1 MKAVDKRKFLQPE
14 MVARLN
20 SMGLRARLV
29 VEGYL
34 IGQHKSP
41 YHGFSVEFADH
52 MAYNPGDDIRYVD
65 WKLFG
70 KTDRYYIKR
79 FEEETNLRS
88 FILMDTSKSM
98 AYTSGAVSKL
108 AYCSFL
114 AAALSYL
121 MVRQKDGVGLVLF
134 DKAIRTLIPPKST
147 QSHLNAILGKLEHA
161 KPGKQT
167 RLGSVLHEMAERISK
182 RGLVIVISDLFDNF
196 ESVISGLKHFRHNKQ
211 EVFVFHV
218 LDRQEEQ
225 FQFDS
230 RSKFRD
236 LETGETI
243 TTEPWQIRSDYKLLL
258 DRVRNQYRKECS
270 NRKIDY
276 VPLFTDQSLDLALN
290 EYLRKRQK
298 LG

>member
-1 MKAVDKRKFLQPE
+1 

-41 YHGFSVEFADH
+41 FHGFSVEFADH
-52 MAYNPGDDIRYVD
+52 MAYNPGDNIRHVD
-65 WKLFG
+65 WKLYG

-98 AYTSGAVSKL
+98 AFSSGTVSKL
-108 AYCSFL
+108 DYSGYL

-121 MVRQKDGVGLVLF
+121 MVRQRDGVGLVLF
-134 DKAIRTLIPPKST
+134 DEEIQSLISPKST
-147 QSHLNAILGKLEHA
+147 QSQLNAILGKLEHA

-167 RLGSVLHEMAERISK
+167 QLGNVLHEMADRISK

-196 ESVISGLKHFRHNKQ
+196 DSVISGLKHFRHNNQ
-211 EVFVFHV
+211 EVIVFHI

-225 FQFDS
+225 FQFNT
-230 RSKFRD
+230 RSKFLD

-243 TTEPWQIRSDYKLLL
+243 TTEPWQIRTAYKELIK
-258 DRVRNQYRKECS
+258 DVQNKYRKECQ

-290 EYLRKRQK
+290 EYLRKRQRV
-298 LG
+298 G

>member
-1 MKAVDKRKFLQPE
+1 

-52 MAYNPGDDIRYVD
+52 LAYNPGDDIRHVD
-65 WKLFG
+65 WKLYG

-98 AYTSGAVSKL
+98 AYSSGAVSKIE
-108 AYCSFL
+108 YSGFL
-114 AAALSYL
+114 TAALSYL
-121 MVRQKDGVGLVLF
+121 MVRQRDAVGLVLF
-134 DKAIRTLIPPKST
+134 DESIQSLIPPKST
-147 QSHLNAILGKLEHA
+147 QSHLNTILGKLEHA

-167 RLGSVLHEMAERISK
+167 QLGKVLHEMADRISK

-196 ESVISGLKHFRHNKQ
+196 DSVISGLKHFRHNKQ
-211 EVFVFHV
+211 EVIVFHI
-218 LDRQEEQ
+218 LDRQEEEFQ
-225 FQFDS
+225 FQT

-243 TTEPWQIRSDYKLLL
+243 TTEPWQIRSAYKELIK
-258 DRVRNQYRKECS
+258 DVQNKYRKECQ
-270 NRKIDY
+270 NRKMDY
-276 VPLFTDQSLDLALN
+276 VPLFTDQNLDLALN